1 MEKYK
6 LYRVC
11 IHTLYMPSSSLF
23 CDSALLTQVSG
34 LVCDEH
40 NNMYACNFGTPTASI
55 IKIDTTGKAT
65 PLTQQYD
72 DRNFVSMVY
81 LDDFLYVTGFNNCV
95 YKVEIHTGELTTFV
109 TLPQNGTNGLTY
121 SDGALYVV
129 CMDGM
134 QTGNVYKI
142 NMHGE
147 YSVFI
152 SEDSLAGTQ
161 YNIITTDKH
170 ENFYITDEGNN
181 SVVKYD
187 KEGKLM
193 NSTFITGE
201 HQSVL
206 INKHNIYLTNY
217 LVNKISQYDMEG
229 TLIKDE
235 FAIGGLT
242 FAGGGMAFDHHNNF
256 YFSLEGVNGAGAGNV
271 SIRKIAY

>member
-1 MEKYK
+1 
-6 LYRVC
+6 
-11 IHTLYMPSSSLF
+11 MPSSSVF
-23 CDSALLTQVSG
+23 CNSDLLTQVSG

-40 NNMYACNFGTPTASI
+40 NNMYACNFGTPATCI

-72 DRNFVSMVY
+72 DRNFVTMVY

-121 SDGALYVV
+121 SDGAFYVV
-129 CMDGM
+129 CMNGM

-142 NMHGE
+142 NMEGE

-170 ENFYITDEGNN
+170 GDFYITDAGKN
-181 SVVKYD
+181 SIVKYD

-193 NSTFITGE
+193 NSSLITGE
-201 HQSVL
+201 HQSIL
-206 INKHNIYLTNY
+206 INKQHIYLTNY
-217 LVNKISQYDMEG
+217 LVNKISQYDMHG
-229 TLIKDE
+229 KLINDQ

-242 FAGGGMAFDHHNNF
+242 FAGGGMAVDKHNNF
-256 YFSLEGVNGAGAGNV
+256 YFSLEGVDGPGAGNV
-271 SIRKIAY
+271 SIRKITY